1 LSVLKV
7 EDNRLRMIL
16 VEELRVE
23 HFNARLGIQNTWNS
37 ICLEFDMLG
46 IQCDSYKVEDVKS
59 RAFMQGLE

>member
-1 LSVLKV
+1 
-7 EDNRLRMIL
+7 M
-16 VEELRVE
+16 LRVE